1 VEDPVTP
8 APEAVAEP
16 QLETARWRLL
26 AASDAGDARTF
37 GAELAA
43 MEGAL
48 RSVGQPCWDAWAR
61 AFAARAQLDGGD
73 PDGAAVDVAAARADL
88 ERCPPTAERALT
100 LAYLAHVEVA
110 ADRLD
115 AALHL
120 AVDASLL
127 ADQAMRSGPTR
138 ELHQAYYWLSRALI
152 LLDLEELAA
161 AQAQRGSRVAGAL
174 SDVEDH
180 WRLLRLSAQQHAELA
195 QTVHRRGDLPRS
207 RELAA
212 VALDCA
218 TSARELPWSPP
229 EAEEDALAVVT
240 AWAMTLS
247 GQLDEALSPLRRVRR
262 RVEVDGGLHLLGYA
276 DLVLA
281 RLLLSLVARDT
292 AAAAVPGP
300 PADRVDAAGPPERGD
315 EAIELLVGATGA
327 FAAVGDRRRYR
338 QCLLELGQASA
349 ALGHTADALH
359 WLEAYRAETT
369 RAHLRGRELW
379 AEMFVRRSRLRE
391 AQRQTAVLRRHA
403 MEDPLTG
410 LGNRRNAE
418 RRMAELDFDAG
429 PVSLAVV
436 DVDGFKA
443 VNDASSHVHGDA
455 VLRRV
460 AELLRLH
467 SRTGDE
473 VYRWAG
479 DEFLVLLPATA
490 EPQAVV
496 AMERLR
502 AAVADADWAAL
513 HVRTPITVSI
523 GVATASPDRVTSPHS
538 WRALFDSADLHLFG
552 AKRGG
557 RNRVRATTAG
567 QAGAQPA
574 GRPLP
579 MTASV
584 DDLVAEVLGSQAAR
598 PPGWAFDDG
607 EVAS

>member
-1 VEDPVTP
+1 MTP
-8 APEAVAEP
+8 GAPAVDEQ
-16 QLETARWRLL
+16 QLSAARWRLL
-26 AASDAGDARTF
+26 AASDAGDARAF
-37 GAELAA
+37 GAEFAA
-43 MEGAL
+43 VESALGATG
-48 RSVGQPCWDAWAR
+48 SPCWDAWAR
-61 AFAARAQLDGGD
+61 AFNARAQLDGGD
-73 PDGAAVDVAAARADL
+73 PDGASHSVTAARADL

-127 ADQAMRSGPTR
+127 ADQAGGGEPTR
-138 ELHQAYYWLSRALI
+138 ELHQAHYWLSLALT

-161 AQAQRGSRVAGAL
+161 AQALRGSRVADAL
-174 SDVEDH
+174 PDVADR
-180 WRLLRLSAQQHAELA
+180 WRLLRLAAQQHTELA

-207 RELAA
+207 RELAG
-212 VALDCA
+212 VALGCA
-218 TSARELPWSPP
+218 GAARELPWSPP
-229 EAEEDALAVVT
+229 EAEEDLLAVVT
-240 AWAMTLS
+240 AWALTLS
-247 GQLDEALSPLRRVRR
+247 GQRDEALRPLRRVRAR
-262 RVEVDGGLHLLGYA
+262 IETEGGLHLLGYA

-281 RLLLSLVARDT
+281 RLLISRCEGAPAST
-292 AAAAVPGP
+292 AE
-300 PADRVDAAGPPERGD
+300 DAEGRTGTGA
-315 EAIELLVGATGA
+315 EATDLLVGAAGA
-327 FAAVGDRRRYR
+327 FAASGDRRRYR

-349 ALGHTADALH
+349 ALGHTAEALH

-369 RAHLRGRELW
+369 RTQLRGRELW

-403 MEDPLTG
+403 LEDPLTG

-418 RRMAELDFDAG
+418 RRMAELDFVGG

-460 AELLRLH
+460 AELLRQH

-479 DEFLVLLPATA
+479 DEFVVLLPATA

-502 AAVADADWAAL
+502 AAVGDADWTVL
-513 HVRTPITVSI
+513 DVRTPITVSI
-523 GVATASPDRVTSPHS
+523 GVATATPDRVGSPHS
-538 WRALFDSADLHLFG
+538 WRALFDSADLHLFS
-552 AKRGG
+552 AKRSG

-567 QAGAQPA
+567 QAGTQPV
-574 GRPLP
+574 GRALP

-584 DDLVAEVLGSQAAR
+584 DELVAEVLGSQAAR